1 MPLNFIQMPR
11 VSSRLGNLTSLE
23 ADTFHKSRQYAAKPA
38 RLSRHFFSCFLDR
51 ENLSVIESKSTKSI
65 FFQTSFQNFILGK
78 AAVFFI
84 IGLILHSLSLCAAA
98 QVASA
103 SPTLPPEPAP
113 PGASSLTTYQDP
125 YQAPG
130 NSSRPLL
137 SNPPSNPFNSLK
149 FGDGDSTKLFQNFGV
164 DFTWITASSS
174 RKNMGLFRLDLCGD
188 MAIPLFASQEN
199 PFLFEPRFA
208 MNYWSGPK
216 SDQYDMAAHTFD
228 ASLGLRWLPKF
239 QLAQMAT
246 PLNFDLFFSIGIYSD
261 FKKISGSSFRFP
273 SWGYLSLDVTN
284 NIKAKIGIW
293 YLDRVRNKIFP
304 SGGVIWSPNDQWEFQ
319 ILFPN
324 PRVTYRPPGATLKDM
339 SVFARGEYGGGSWSV
354 SHEQFGNCQTDYNDY
369 RLLFGIDWKGRANGQ
384 GFFELGVAFARE
396 LYLARGGS
404 YDLDPGFIMQAGF
417 HF

>member
-1 MPLNFIQMPR
+1 MRLDSRKGFLLAFLAILLHFI
-11 VSSRLGNLTSLE
+11 TSV
-23 ADTFHKSRQYAAKPA
+23 AF
-38 RLSRHFFSCFLDR
+38 
-51 ENLSVIESKSTKSI
+51 
-65 FFQTSFQNFILGK
+65 
-78 AAVFFI
+78 
-84 IGLILHSLSLCAAA
+84 A
-98 QVASA
+98 QVAPA
-103 SPTLPPEPAP
+103 SSTLPPEPAP
-113 PGASSLTTYQDP
+113 PGYSALTYQDP
-125 YQAPG
+125 YQAPA
-130 NSSRPLL
+130 NASRPLL

-149 FGDGDSTKLFQNFGV
+149 FGGGDSTKLFQNFGV
-164 DFTWITASSS
+164 DFTWITASAA

-216 SDQYDMAAHTFD
+216 SNVYDMAAHTFD

-261 FKKISGSSFRFP
+261 FEKVTGSSFRFP
-273 SWGYLSLDVTN
+273 SWGYVSLDVTN
-284 NIKAKIGIW
+284 NIKAKIGVW
-293 YLDRVRNKIFP
+293 YLDRVRNKVFP
-304 SGGVIWSPNDQWEFQ
+304 SGGVIWSPNPQWEFQ

-324 PRVTYRPPGATLKDM
+324 PRVTYRPPGASLKDM
-339 SVFARGEYGGGSWSV
+339 SVFARGEYGGGSWTV
-354 SHEQFGNCQTDYNDY
+354 SHDLLGNCQTDYNDY

-384 GFFELGVAFARE
+384 GFFEIGVAFARE